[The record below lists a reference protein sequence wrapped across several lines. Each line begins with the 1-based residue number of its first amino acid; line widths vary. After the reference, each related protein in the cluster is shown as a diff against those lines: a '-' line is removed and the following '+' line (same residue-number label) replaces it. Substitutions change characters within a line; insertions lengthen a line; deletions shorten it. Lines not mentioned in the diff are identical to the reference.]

1 MLEDMSQT
9 CLFIEEEGFDFWAI
23 VQALYDFGDVKAG
36 FYVQIDEGFCGII
49 ETIRAFFFKLS
60 TIS

>member
-49 ETIRAFFFKLS
+49 ETIRAFLL
-60 TIS
+60 